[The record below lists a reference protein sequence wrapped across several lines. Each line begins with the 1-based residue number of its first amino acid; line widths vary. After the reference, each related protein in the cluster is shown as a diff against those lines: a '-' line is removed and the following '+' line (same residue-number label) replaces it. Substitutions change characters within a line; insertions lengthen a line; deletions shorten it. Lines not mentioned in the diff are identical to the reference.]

1 MKSIIDFGIRVLA
14 GGRRLMLPAELDM
27 VSLDLKMVI
36 TWLEVF
42 LVCEKSPSS
51 QWS

>member
-14 GGRRLMLPAELDM
+14 GDRRLMLPAESVI
-27 VSLDLKMVI
+27 VSLGLKMVI
-36 TWLEVF
+36 TWPEVF